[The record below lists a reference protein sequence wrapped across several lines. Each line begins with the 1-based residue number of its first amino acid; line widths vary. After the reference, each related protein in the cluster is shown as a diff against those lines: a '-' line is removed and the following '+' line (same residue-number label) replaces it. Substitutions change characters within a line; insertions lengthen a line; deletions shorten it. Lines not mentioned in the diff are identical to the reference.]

1 MTLRSVDLQVLLPRV
16 QEAGRIQQIHQTNEQ
31 TQQQSFA
38 AHLLREA
45 EVAQR
50 SVQNLPQAREGMIK
64 ERERQESRSSQ
75 SGSKEKESPKEE
87 KEAFEK
93 SSDFDKCQLGH
104 RIDLKI

>member
-16 QEAGRIQQIHQTNEQ
+16 QEAGRIQQIHQANEQ

-64 ERERQESRSSQ
+64 ERERREGRSSQ
-75 SGSKEKESPKEE
+75 SGQREKKSPKKEKEGFGNSG
-87 KEAFEK
+87 
-93 SSDFDKCQLGH
+93 DFDNCQLGQN
-104 RIDLKI
+104 IDFKI